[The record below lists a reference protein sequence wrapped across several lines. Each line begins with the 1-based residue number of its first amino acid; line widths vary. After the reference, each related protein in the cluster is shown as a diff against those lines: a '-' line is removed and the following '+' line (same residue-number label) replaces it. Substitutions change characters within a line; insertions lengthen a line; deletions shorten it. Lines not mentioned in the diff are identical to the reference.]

1 MNFDQY
7 VKLTWNDAI
16 QFLGGVQVTLTVTLI
31 SITLGSILGAII
43 GAIRCSNNKII
54 SSIPLIFIEP
64 LRNSPVVVQLFM
76 VYYGLPM
83 VSRIILSEYESAI
96 FTLTLNTAAFF
107 AVLVHSSVKAIPQ
120 AQWEAGYALG
130 HSKISV
136 LKNIIV
142 NQVLRILTPQAVT
155 LYIGQLQC
163 SSLVALINLADITK
177 VGDVIT
183 ARTFKPFIVWGI
195 VFALYF
201 VVSFPLSKLAQK
213 LEKRLSYSL

>member
-1 MNFDQY
+1 MNFDDY
-7 VKLTWNDAI
+7 VKLTWNDAY
-16 QFLGGVQVTLTVTLI
+16 QFLGGIKVTLTVTLI
-31 SITLGSILGAII
+31 SIFLGTILGTII
-43 GAIRCSNNKII
+43 GAIRCSKNKII

-83 VSRIILSEYESAI
+83 VSHIIMSEYESAL
-96 FTLTLNTAAFF
+96 FTFTLNTAAFF
-107 AVLVHSSVKAIPQ
+107 AVIVHNCVKAIPQ

-130 HSKISV
+130 HSKFSTIR
-136 LKNIIV
+136 NIIGT
-142 NQVLRILTPQAVT
+142 QVIRLLIPQAVT

-163 SSLVALINLADITK
+163 SSLVALINLSDITK

-201 VVSFPLSKLAQK
+201 IVSFPLSKLAQK
-213 LEKRLSYSL
+213 LEKKYSYSL